1 MVDVVVVTADSRDL
15 VLRCLDRLDDPAIA
29 ATIVVDNASS
39 DGTAAA
45 VERRHEEAIVV
56 RLDEPQNLAA
66 AYNRGAVAG
75 SSELILFLNDDV
87 LATPGA
93 VSMLVAALAALPGAV
108 AAAGRLVDPET
119 GETQPEYQP
128 RAFPGVL
135 TFAAALA
142 GIERLWAANP
152 WTGAHHRRP
161 LDDRV
166 TVTVDRPAGACLLVR
181 RTVFEAVGGWDE
193 GFPLWYEDVDLAR
206 RLRRHGTILYAPS
219 AVFEHIGGWSTR
231 RLERAEV
238 VERTYLGTLRYG
250 AKHFGPMRRLA
261 LGGLYAAVGAARAR
275 TSRDPELAAV
285 YRKVRRRALSLLRGS
300 PR

>member
-29 ATIVVDNASS
+29 ATVVVDNASS

-45 VERRHEEAIVV
+45 VEQRHPEAIVAT
-56 RLDEPQNLAA
+56 LDEPQGLAA

-87 LATPGA
+87 LATRGA
-93 VSMLVAALAALPGAV
+93 VSTLVAALAALPGAV
-108 AAAGRLVDPET
+108 AAAGRLVDPKT
-119 GETQPEYQP
+119 SGTQPEYQP
-128 RAFPGVL
+128 RPFPGVL
-135 TFAAALA
+135 TFVAALA
-142 GIERLWAANP
+142 GLE
-152 WTGAHHRRP
+152 WTGAHRRRP
-161 LDDRV
+161 LDDRL

>member
-15 VLRCLDRLDDPAIA
+15 VLRCLDRLEDPVIA
-29 ATIVVDNASS
+29 ATVVVDNASS

-45 VERRHEEAIVV
+45 VERRHPEAIVV
-56 RLDEPQNLAA
+56 TLDEPQGLAA

-87 LATPGA
+87 LATRGA
-93 VSMLVAALAALPGAV
+93 VSTLVAALAALPGAV
-108 AAAGRLVDPET
+108 AAAGRLVDRET

-128 RAFPGVL
+128 RPFPGVL
-135 TFAAALA
+135 TFAAAFA
-142 GIERLWAANP
+142 GVE
-152 WTGAHHRRP
+152 WTGAHRP
-161 LDDRV
+161 RSLDDRV

-181 RTVFEAVGGWDE
+181 RSLFEAVGGWDE

-206 RLRRHGTILYAPS
+206 RLRRHGTILYVPS
-219 AVFEHIGGWSTR
+219 GVFEHIGGWSTR
-231 RLERAEV
+231 RLGRAEV

-250 AKHFGPMRRLA
+250 GKHFGPARRLA
-261 LGGLYAAVGAARAR
+261 LGGLYATIGAARAVS
-275 TSRDPELAAV
+275 SRDPELAAV
-285 YRKVRRRALSLLRGS
+285 YRKVRRSALSLLRGS